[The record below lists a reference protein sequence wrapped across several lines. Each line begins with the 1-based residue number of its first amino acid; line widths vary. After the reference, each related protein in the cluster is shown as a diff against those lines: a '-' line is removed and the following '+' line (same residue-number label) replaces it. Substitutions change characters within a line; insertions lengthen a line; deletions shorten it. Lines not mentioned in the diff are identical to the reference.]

1 LSRGDA
7 QQELIPLSRASFR
20 ETLAALGAAQKSAAA
35 GAPPYSILVNR
46 RLGRYAAALAH
57 KAAMTPNQVTGIS
70 AGFTF
75 GAILLLALAT
85 PDWWVGL
92 VVWAALA
99 VGYILD
105 SADGQLARLRGDGSV
120 AGEWLDH
127 VVDCTKIVSLHLAVL
142 VAAYRHFQ
150 LHPEGWLLVPIGYAI
165 VGTVSFFAMIL
176 NDQLKTTVLVKS
188 GRQAIPRRGSVTK
201 SILLVPTDY
210 GVLCLIFVLLGASP
224 MFFAVY
230 SLFFAANSIYL
241 TLALARWFGDMK
253 VLSISQPVST
263 RSES

>member
-1 LSRGDA
+1 MSLGDVQPEQVSLSR
-7 QQELIPLSRASFR
+7 SSFH
-20 ETLAALGAAQKSAAA
+20 ETLAALGAAQKSVAA

-46 RLGRYAAALAH
+46 RLGRYAAALTH
-57 KAAMTPNQVTGIS
+57 QAAMTPNQVTGVS

-85 PDWWVGL
+85 PDWWVGA
-92 VVWAALA
+92 VIWAALA

-105 SADGQLARLRGDGSV
+105 SADGQLARLRGVGSL

-165 VGTVSFFAMIL
+165 VGTVSFFAMVL
-176 NDQLKTTVLVKS
+176 NDQLKTTALLKS
-188 GRQAIPRRGSVTK
+188 GRQAIPKRGSVFK
-201 SILLVPTDY
+201 SIFLVPTDY
-210 GVLCLIFVLLGASP
+210 GVLCFIFVLLGAP
-224 MFFAVY
+224 WMFFTVY
-230 SLFFAANSIYL
+230 SLFFAANSIHL
-241 TLALARWFGDMK
+241 TLALVRWFGDMK
-253 VLSISQPVST
+253 FLSISQPVST
-263 RSES
+263 RSKS